1 MKSMKKKMPV
11 KAQKGMAGG
20 KSVHD
25 MMGTHKMCRG
35 DEKSMP
41 RKAMKG

>member
-1 MKSMKKKMPV
+1 MKSMKKKMPA

-25 MMGTHKMCRG
+25 MMGMHKMCDG
-35 DEKSMP
+35 AEKSMP